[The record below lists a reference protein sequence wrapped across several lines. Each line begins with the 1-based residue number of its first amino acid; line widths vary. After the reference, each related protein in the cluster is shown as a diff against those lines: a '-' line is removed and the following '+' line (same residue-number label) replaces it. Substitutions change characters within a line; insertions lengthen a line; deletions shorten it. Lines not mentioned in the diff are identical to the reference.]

1 MRPAALDSAAEVDRV
16 VGNLL
21 RGSKALG
28 KFPTPVDDIVAF
40 GELAVA
46 KNIDLGKVERGFFP
60 KLGFLSSALKKILG
74 VIDFKK
80 RTIYL
85 DKSQPR
91 NRQTFIKLH
100 EVGHGTLPWQRELRE
115 GYGDDEISLN
125 PDLNE
130 QFECEANHFASAALF
145 QLDRFDEELLKLPLS
160 FSSVRALAQKYGA
173 SIQSTARRY
182 VARCPRRCALLVFH
196 KPHAGTTFSVPIR
209 NCFESASFLTAFGE
223 LGIPALCGDSYPFI
237 QDIRRNR
244 RMHETGVFTGTTS
257 NTHSVVF
264 NYHFFNNGYN
274 SFVFLFPPGE
284 KIGSKTRILER
295 TIG

>member
-1 MRPAALDSAAEVDRV
+1 MRPAVLDSASDVDRV
-16 VGNLL
+16 VNNLL

-28 KFPTPVDDIVAF
+28 KFPTPVDNIVAF

-46 KNIDLGKVERGFFP
+46 KNIDLGKVDRSFFP
-60 KLGFLSSALKKILG
+60 KLEFLSSALKKILG
-74 VIDFKK
+74 IIDFKK

-85 DKSQPR
+85 DKSQPP

-115 GYGDDEISLN
+115 GFGDDEISLN

-130 QFECEANHFASAALF
+130 QFECEANHFASSALF
-145 QLDRFDEELLKLPLS
+145 QLDRFDDDLLKMPLS
-160 FSSVRALAQKYGA
+160 FNSVRALAQKYGA

-196 KPHAGTTFSVPIR
+196 KPPAGTTFSVPIR
-209 NCFESASFLTAFGE
+209 NCFESASFLLAFGE
-223 LGIPALCGDSYPFI
+223 LGIPKICDGSFPFI
-237 QDIRRNR
+237 HDICRNR
-244 RMHETGVFTGTTS
+244 RKHETGVFTGATS
-257 NTHSVVF
+257 YSPSVVF

-284 KIGSKTRILER
+284 KIGSKISILER
-295 TIG
+295 SN